1 MTPGQ
6 PALTLLA
13 GSKKPG
19 GSADALELHFGC
31 PASALVMVGDRY
43 FTDVLYGNRHG
54 MLTVRPAP
62 FAPRGDGAVVRAA
75 RALEN
80 ALVARWRRRGVAPPR
95 HPRMPAPDSFVRAPA
110 VQRRGGDAQ

>member
-6 PALTLLA
+6 PAPTLRA

-62 FAPRGDGAVVRAA
+62 FAPRGDSRVVRAA

-80 ALVARWRRRGVAPPR
+80 VLVARWRRRGVAPPR

-110 VQRRGGDAQ
+110 AQRRGDAQ

>member
-1 MTPGQ
+1 
-6 PALTLLA
+6 
-13 GSKKPG
+13 
-19 GSADALELHFGC
+19 
-31 PASALVMVGDRY
+31 MVGDRY

-62 FAPRGDGAVVRAA
+62 FAPRGDSRVVRAA

-95 HPRMPAPDSFVRAPA
+95 HPRMPAPDSFVRAPTTL
-110 VQRRGGDAQ
+110 RRGSDAQ